1 MDYFIHNNFLNIYC
15 IRLTMRKYNSESY
28 LRRNIITNPIFHFS
42 VELKF
47 AKHANVRTQ
56 SVFLL
61 LFLSGIS
68 VCSCVFLS
76 PIGTDLLGGFLS
88 SSMKGSSVTFDGGVV
103 RDVFQ
108 ALEEGSLSTNGRL
121 LPQSFVGDGV
131 TGNAFELRCL
141 LAMGGDGTLG
151 VLSGSD
157 KLMVVNVVR

>member
-1 MDYFIHNNFLNIYC
+1 
-15 IRLTMRKYNSESY
+15 
-28 LRRNIITNPIFHFS
+28 
-42 VELKF
+42 
-47 AKHANVRTQ
+47 
-56 SVFLL
+56 
-61 LFLSGIS
+61 
-68 VCSCVFLS
+68 
-76 PIGTDLLGGFLS
+76 
-88 SSMKGSSVTFDGGVV
+88 MKGSSVTFDGGVI

-157 KLMVVNVVR
+157 ELMVVNVML